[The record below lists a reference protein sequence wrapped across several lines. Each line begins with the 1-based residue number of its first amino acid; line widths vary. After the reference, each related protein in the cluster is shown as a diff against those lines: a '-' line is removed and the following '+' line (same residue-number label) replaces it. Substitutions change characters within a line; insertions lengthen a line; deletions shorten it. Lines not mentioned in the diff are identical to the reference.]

1 MRKFLFGILM
11 LIMVVQTV
19 VTVAYIHH
27 SEQTGAE
34 YVSFDHDAPAN
45 VLQAG
50 ANETE
55 RPSLDDVDCHQ
66 CCHCTGIFSFLFP
79 GSISAVLSGEKRF
92 GYLLNL
98 PSAFIAPHLRPP
110 IL

>member
-1 MRKFLFGILM
+1 M

-34 YVSFDHDAPAN
+34 YVSFDHDVSVT

-50 ANETE
+50 GNDAGG
-55 RPSLDDVDCHQ
+55 PSLDDVDCHQ

-79 GSISAVLSGEKRF
+79 GSISVFLSGEKRF

-98 PSAFIAPHLRPP
+98 PSAFVAPHLRPP

>member
-11 LIMVVQTV
+11 LTMVVQTI

-27 SEQTGAE
+27 SEETGAE
-34 YVSFDHDAPAN
+34 YVSFDHDVPVT
-45 VLQAG
+45 VLQIDT
-50 ANETE
+50 NETSI
-55 RPSLDDVDCHQ
+55 PSLDDVDCHQ
-66 CCHCTGIFSFLFP
+66 CCHCTGIFSFLIN
-79 GSISAVLSGEKRF
+79 GNIYTVLSGEKRF

>member
-1 MRKFLFGILM
+1 M
-11 LIMVVQTV
+11 LIMVVQTI

-27 SEQTGAE
+27 SEETGTE
-34 YVSFDHDAPAN
+34 YVSFDHDVSVT

-50 ANETE
+50 GNDAG

-66 CCHCTGIFSFLFP
+66 CCHCTGIFSFL
-79 GSISAVLSGEKRF
+79 INENIYTVLSGDKRF

>member
-1 MRKFLFGILM
+1 M
-11 LIMVVQTV
+11 LVMVVQTV

-27 SEQTGAE
+27 SEETGTE
-34 YVSFDHDAPAN
+34 YVSFDHDAPVN
-45 VLQAG
+45 IFQAG
-50 ANETE
+50 SSETDK
-55 RPSLDDVDCHQ
+55 PSLDDIDCHQ
-66 CCHCTGIFSFLFP
+66 CCHCTGIFSFLINANVS
-79 GSISAVLSGEKRF
+79 GILSGEKRF